1 MRSDPVAGSIVGMN
15 AMNIREL
22 AARSVRIMADGSRGE
37 FQEVVHPEFLN
48 HEAKDEP
55 PASRGRG
62 PEAAWATALWLRDA
76 FADLRW
82 EIHEV
87 VVEDNLA
94 VVHCTM
100 SGRHVRPFAG
110 YDEQARIKE
119 VFPPTGKRFATTQTH
134 WLRVADGR
142 VIEHWANRDDLGTAF
157 QLGWAPPSPLYLL
170 RSALAK
176 RRALRANRPQRATA
190 SLASP

>member
-1 MRSDPVAGSIVGMN
+1 MDTIDLKTL
-15 AMNIREL
+15 AM
-22 AARSVRIMADGSRGE
+22 RSVRMMADGPLEE
-37 FQEVVHPEFLN
+37 FHELLHPEFLN

-62 PEAAWATALWLRDA
+62 PDAAYATALWLRDA

-82 EIHEV
+82 EIHDV
-87 VVEDNLA
+87 VAEGDLA

-110 YDEQARIKE
+110 YDEQARVKE
-119 VFPPTGKRFATTQTH
+119 VFPPTGRRFATTQTH
-134 WLRVADGR
+134 WLRVADGK

-157 QLGWAPPSPLYLL
+157 QLGWVPPTPLYLL

-176 RRALRANRPQRATA
+176 RRAVRAQSLRTA
-190 SLASP
+190 SAM